1 MEIRVANER
10 DASQLLNIYAPYVK
24 HTAVTFEYDVPTVQ
38 EFEHRISSVLRKYP
52 YLVAVLDGTVIGYA
66 YASPFHERAA
76 YAWSAELSVYVDQAY
91 HRKGVGSMLYQ
102 KMEELLKQQHVTN
115 LYACIAF
122 PNPKSIAFHEGKGYR
137 LIGHFTRCGYKLGR
151 WWDMVWMEKMIGEHA
166 GQPSPWIP
174 FERKN

>member
-52 YLVAVLDGTVIGYA
+52 YLAAVLDGTVIGYA

-76 YAWSAELSVYVDQAY
+76 YAWSAELSV
-91 HRKGVGSMLYQ
+91 
-102 KMEELLKQQHVTN
+102 
-115 LYACIAF
+115 
-122 PNPKSIAFHEGKGYR
+122 
-137 LIGHFTRCGYKLGR
+137 
-151 WWDMVWMEKMIGEHA
+151 
-166 GQPSPWIP
+166 
-174 FERKN
+174 